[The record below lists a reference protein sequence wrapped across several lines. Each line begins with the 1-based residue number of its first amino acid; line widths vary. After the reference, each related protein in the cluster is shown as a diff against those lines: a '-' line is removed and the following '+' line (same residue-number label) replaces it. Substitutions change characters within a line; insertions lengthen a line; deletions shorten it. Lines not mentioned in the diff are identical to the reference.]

1 MRVRL
6 TLILAVVALAV
17 VLSPDLPHQRAVS
30 AATIVPPSSKLA
42 PDVVAALQNAPSI
55 RVIVSLRADAAPP
68 AGSTNARTAIAA
80 AATRALAAV
89 APGDFQLDRRYEAT
103 PAFAGR
109 ATAAGALALSAHP
122 DVLSVALDRVVHAD
136 LSEAVPLIRADVVQ
150 NTLGFTGAGVVVAVL
165 DTGIDTD
172 HPMLADSLIHQEC
185 YLSLAVCPGGPN
197 VAEDGNGHGTHV
209 SGIITSN
216 GPPVGVAPGASIA
229 AFKVLDDT
237 GNGEFS
243 DVLMAYDH
251 IIAHHPEVDLMNM
264 SLSDGGTYG
273 PGICDFGIP
282 AVTADLAATRA
293 MGITTFAA
301 AGNNRAKNGLGY
313 PACLTDVVAVGA
325 IYDANVGAFSC
336 DATTAAD
343 QVTCFSQSDSALD
356 LLAPGAV
363 IQSTYLGGGL
373 ANLAG
378 TSMASP
384 AAVGVA
390 ALLLQS
396 EPTLS
401 PANLEAR
408 LKSTG
413 KPIVDAA
420 NGVLTCRV
428 DAYAA
433 VINAGGP
440 VCPPASSVGGIAMA
454 PDALA
459 LREPSRSAMQ
469 TRWLIAIVGMAL
481 ILAASIWLR
490 VTERHTNERGP

>member
-1 MRVRL
+1 MQGGGIPLRL
-6 TLILAVVALAV
+6 VLIVATVASAA
-17 VLSPDLPHQRAVS
+17 VLSPDLPRERAVS
-30 AATIVPPSSKLA
+30 AATVVPPSAKIA
-42 PDVVAALQNAPSI
+42 PDVLAALQNASTV
-55 RVIVSLRADAAPP
+55 RVIVSLRAGAAPS
-68 AGSTNARTAIAA
+68 ARSTNARTAIAA

-103 PAFAGR
+103 PAFAGSV
-109 ATAAGALALSAHP
+109 TPAGAQALAVQP
-122 DVLSVALDRVVHAD
+122 DVVSVAIDRVVHAD
-136 LSEAVPLIRADVVQ
+136 LAEAVPLIRADVVQ
-150 NTLGFTGAGVVVAVL
+150 NTLGLTGAGVVVAVL

-185 YLSLAVCPGGPN
+185 YLVLATCPAGPN
-197 VAEDGNGHGTHV
+197 VAEDGHGHGTHV

-216 GPPVGVAPGASIA
+216 GPPIGVAPGASIE

-243 DVLMAYDH
+243 DILLAYDQ
-251 IIAHHPEVDLMNM
+251 IIANHPEVDLINM
-264 SLSDGGTYG
+264 SLSDGGAYG
-273 PGICDFGIP
+273 PGICDLGIP

-301 AGNNRAKNGLGY
+301 AGNNHDKAGLGY
-313 PACLTDVVAVGA
+313 PACLTDVVSVGA
-325 IYDANVGAFSC
+325 VYDANVGAFSC

-343 QVTCFSQSDSALD
+343 QVTCFSQSDNALD

-390 ALLLQS
+390 ALVLQN
-396 EPTLS
+396 EPALT

-413 KPIVDAA
+413 KPIVDPA

-433 VINAGGP
+433 VVNAGGAL
-440 VCPPASSVGGIAMA
+440 CPPASSVGGIATA
-454 PDALA
+454 PNAFGTSRNGRIFRTDPLA
-459 LREPSRSAMQ
+459 RCVDRRGTHAGRGHNISRATSS
-469 TRWLIAIVGMAL
+469 R
-481 ILAASIWLR
+481 
-490 VTERHTNERGP
+490 